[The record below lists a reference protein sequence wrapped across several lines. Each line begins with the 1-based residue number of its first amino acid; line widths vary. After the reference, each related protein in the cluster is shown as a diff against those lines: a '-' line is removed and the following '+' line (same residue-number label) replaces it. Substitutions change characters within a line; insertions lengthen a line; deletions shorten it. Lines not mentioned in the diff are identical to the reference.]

1 MTMAKARYT
10 ETPLLEARLG
20 QVIAYTGVLTTLVV
34 NPWTNYDPISLPKM
48 AVLVTGSFAAGALL
62 IANRVTLFARF
73 SRIQKIIL
81 TAFPLSLII
90 PFLFSGANLGQQFWG
105 VFGRNTGLVSYMA
118 LVFLM
123 ISTASLQ
130 RVEVYERL
138 IYFFILSSIPMTVY
152 CVVQYLKLD
161 PIPWSEH
168 FVFGT
173 LGNVNFLS
181 AFLAMTSLATFT
193 YGILAN
199 LTTSSKLVLFG
210 YAGLKMFLAIS
221 TDSIQGPVIFA
232 IGIALLPIFMIL
244 KRSRGKKFNFTL
256 LLPYFLLL
264 SLGFVALV
272 YGLFNRGP
280 LAKIIFQPSVIF
292 RGDYMHAGWEMLL
305 RKPVTGVGMDSYGD
319 WYRELRGEIS
329 TVRTGPSRTANTA
342 HNIFLDLA
350 SNGGFV
356 VALTYSGLLVLVSF
370 AIFKLIKTG
379 RIQSPFVVISI
390 VVWVA
395 YQVQA
400 LVSINQLGVGVW
412 GWIFSGVVLGFARI
426 EESDKLNS
434 MRNFKPARELKKK
447 HGGKPLP
454 PLQLLISFTGM
465 ATGFLLIVS
474 PVGADMAYRSAQSTG
489 SFEKIYSATNRLGAT
504 QQHRDLLLDLTM
516 QNNLANEAVLVAK
529 ELVVKYP
536 RSFFGWRVLSVA
548 SAASSEERAQALQV
562 AISLD
567 PFNPELRSIP

>member
-1 MTMAKARYT
+1 MAKVKST

-20 QVIAYTGVLTTLVV
+20 QFIAYTGILTTLVV

-48 AVLVTGSFAAGALL
+48 SVLVAGSFSAGALL
-62 IANRVTLFARF
+62 IANRGILFSRF
-73 SRIQKIIL
+73 SKIEKFCLIV
-81 TAFPLSLII
+81 FPISLLI
-90 PFLFSGANLGQQFWG
+90 PFLFSGADLAQQFWG
-105 VFGRNTGLVSYMA
+105 VFGRNTGLVSYIA
-118 LVFLM
+118 LALLM
-123 ISTASLQ
+123 MSTASIQ

-138 IYFFILSSIPMTVY
+138 IYFFILSSIPMTAY
-152 CVVQYLKLD
+152 CLIQYFKLD

-181 AFLAMTSLATFT
+181 AFLAMTSLATIS
-193 YGILAN
+193 YAI
-199 LTTSSKLVLFG
+199 LTTLKNSIRLALLF
-210 YAGLKMFLAIS
+210 YSALKMLLAIS

-232 IGIALLPIFMIL
+232 IGIALLPIFIIL
-244 KRSRGKKFNFTL
+244 KRNRGKRFNISL
-256 LLPYFLLL
+256 LLPYFFLLL
-264 SLGFVALV
+264 LGFLALV

-280 LAKIIFQPSVIF
+280 LAAIIFQPSVIF

-305 RKPVTGVGMDSYGD
+305 RKPLTGVGMDSYGD

-329 TVRTGPSRTANTA
+329 TLRTGPNRTANTA

-350 SNGGFV
+350 SNGGLV
-356 VALTYSGLLVLVSF
+356 VAVAYAGLLVLVLF
-370 AIFKLIKTG
+370 AIFKLIRTG

-412 GWIFSGVVLGFARI
+412 GWVFSGVVIGFART
-426 EESDKLNS
+426 EEMEKLNS
-434 MRNFKPARELKKK
+434 LRNFKPAKELKKRYS
-447 HGGKPLP
+447 GKPLP
-454 PLQLLISFTGM
+454 PLQLLVSFAGL
-465 ATGFLLIVS
+465 ATGALLTIP
-474 PVGADMAYRSAQSTG
+474 PVVADTGYRSAQSSG
-489 SFEKIYSATNRLGAT
+489 SFERIYAATNRLGAT

-516 QNNLANEAVLVAK
+516 RNNLPSETGLVARELVAK
-529 ELVVKYP
+529 YA

-548 SAASSEERAQALQV
+548 VAASPEERAQARQV

-567 PFNPELRSIP
+567 PFNPEPRSMP